1 MIIKTWSL
9 LGDVSEQDLSWMQA
23 VGFDV
28 SITFDTVEVQ
38 MDGKKYKFP
47 GRRKVQVVTQGDG
60 EQILLMLR
68 INPES
73 TYLTHREY
81 TNSQDSYGIN

>member
-1 MIIKTWSL
+1 MITKTWCLS
-9 LGDVSEQDLSWMQA
+9 GDVSEQDLSWMQA

-47 GRRKVQVVTQGDG
+47 GKRKIQVVTRSD
-60 EQILLMLR
+60 EQQTLLMLR

>member
-1 MIIKTWSL
+1 MITKTWCLS
-9 LGDVSEQDLSWMQA
+9 GDVSEQDLSWMQA

-68 INPES
+68 INPELMNLICQES
-73 TYLTHREY
+73 VE
-81 TNSQDSYGIN
+81 